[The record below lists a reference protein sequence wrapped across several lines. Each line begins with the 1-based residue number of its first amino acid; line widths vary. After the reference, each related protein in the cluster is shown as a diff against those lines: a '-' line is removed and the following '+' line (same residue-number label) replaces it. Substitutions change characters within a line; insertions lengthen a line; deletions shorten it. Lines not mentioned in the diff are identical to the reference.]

1 MLPSEIFYRISHGVC
16 VRWRLHQNI
25 QASCLPYVIHVF
37 RADLLGTVCHLIQHQ
52 ILEIGVGIWHLTSA
66 LSAETNVF
74 FPVVGLKGLWGWL
87 PPKHKT
93 HCVYLGGN
101 ESSQHVWENTLGGAL
116 NGKTGRELRI
126 MPQRTVPKDHK
137 KICSCEK
144 FLTNWFNREKS
155 NSILNQMKSWQL

>member
-25 QASCLPYVIHVF
+25 QASHLPYVIHVF

-87 PPKHKT
+87 PPKHTVSKVRWEWIQPT
-93 HCVYLGGN
+93 RLRKYIRGRTEWEN
-101 ESSQHVWENTLGGAL
+101 WKRTENYASKNSSQGSQEN
-116 NGKTGRELRI
+116 
-126 MPQRTVPKDHK
+126 MFMW
-137 KICSCEK
+137 KISYK
-144 FLTNWFNREKS
+144 L
-155 NSILNQMKSWQL
+155 IQ